1 MTTKSGVQL
10 SNKAYRGGLQG
21 IIVSGRVRA
30 RTPCLGVSPTLSD
43 CAVRRAGCALGVGC
57 VRARAAR
64 AHRQLAPLGGQMR
77 SSSLPTP
84 FRPILEQP
92 IARLIVAPRCE
103 PVRCRLVAW
112 LQRGQNRRLSTP
124 VSFAWPG
131 GCTRLNRRVHTK
143 LYVKMKAP
151 KVLDH
156 ALMRVVA
163 PPRCASA
170 PFAQIGLRAASAPSP
185 CFAPALWR

>member
-1 MTTKSGVQL
+1 MGQGG
-10 SNKAYRGGLQG
+10 ARRGCAACAWPGG
-21 IIVSGRVRA
+21 I
-30 RTPCLGVSPTLSD
+30 THD
-43 CAVRRAGCALGVGC
+43 CVVRRARFVLGVGC

-92 IARLIVAPRCE
+92 IARLIAAPRCE
-103 PVRCRLVAW
+103 PVRRRLVAW

-124 VSFAWPG
+124 VCFAWPE
-131 GCTRLNRRVHTK
+131 GCTRLNGRVHTSPC
-143 LYVKMKAP
+143 VKMKAP

-163 PPRCASA
+163 PLRCASA
-170 PFAQIGLRAASAPSP
+170 PFAQIGLRAVSAPP
-185 CFAPALWR
+185 TCGAAALSLC